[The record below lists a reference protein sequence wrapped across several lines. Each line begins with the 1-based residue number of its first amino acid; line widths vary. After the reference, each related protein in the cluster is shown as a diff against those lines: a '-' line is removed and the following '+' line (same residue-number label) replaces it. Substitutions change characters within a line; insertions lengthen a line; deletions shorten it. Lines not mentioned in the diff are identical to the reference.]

1 MKRLLPVAIALLA
14 ALTSTGCYL
23 NEAVATNEVAAQRDG
38 GRITNCVGPGVY
50 TDLGLFSDLTSVSSN
65 ALTLVV
71 GDKEVATKDTQ
82 LVGTDITVQFKRKT
96 DCESMKNLLTN
107 WSLLARDDNRLQ
119 ETVSNITAQA
129 IKVAVRNFT
138 LEELL
143 DDRDSLAQ
151 QIRKDLVNETSK
163 FSVDVLSVG
172 VKNVTLDPAYS
183 KILNEKA
190 LLTAQIDAEKR
201 RQDLIRQQAANQQL
215 EQDQKVLV
223 LQKQLL
229 AEKARTDV
237 DLEVASRDSRVSAT
251 KYQVFAQN
259 PAALELER
267 LRLLKDVLG
276 DKSVIY
282 LVPQNSS
289 LNLILGNLSGTTPVS
304 GTLPIK

>member
-1 MKRLLPVAIALLA
+1 MKRMPVLFVVLLIAVLG
-14 ALTSTGCYL
+14 TGCYV
-23 NEAVATNEVAAQRDG
+23 NEPVATNEVAARRDG
-38 GRITNCVGPGVY
+38 GAIVGCVGPGVY
-50 TDLGLFSDLTSVSSN
+50 TDLGFFTDLASVSSN
-65 ALTLVV
+65 ALTVV
-71 GDKEVATKDTQ
+71 IGDKEVATKDTQ
-82 LVGTDITVQFKRKT
+82 LVGIDITVQFKRKT
-96 DCESMKNLLTN
+96 DCDSIKNLLTN
-107 WSLLARDDNRLQ
+107 WALLAHDDTRLQ
-119 ETVSNITAQA
+119 DTVSNITAQG

-151 QIRKDLVNETSK
+151 QIRKDLVNETGK

-172 VKNVTLDPAYS
+172 VKNVSLDPAYS

-237 DLEVASRDSRVSAT
+237 DLEVATRDSKVSAT

-259 PAALELER
+259 PSALELER

-282 LVPQNSS
+282 LVPQNAS
-289 LNLILGNLSGTTPVS
+289 LNLILGNLSGATPIT
-304 GTLPIK
+304 GTLPTK

>member
-1 MKRLLPVAIALLA
+1 MKRLPVVLLAMLVALL
-14 ALTSTGCYL
+14 STGCYL
-23 NEAVATNEVAAQRDG
+23 NEAVATNQVAARRDG
-38 GRITNCVGPGVY
+38 GAIVGCVGPGVY
-50 TDLGLFSDLTSVSSN
+50 TDLGFFTDLAPVSSN
-65 ALTLVV
+65 ALTFVV

-82 LVGTDITVQFKRKT
+82 LVGIDITVQVKRKL
-96 DCESMKNLLTN
+96 DCDSIKKLLTA
-107 WSLLARDDNRLQ
+107 WSVLAYDDNRLQ
-119 ETVSNITAQA
+119 ETVSNITAQG

-151 QIRKDLVNETSK
+151 QIRKDLVIGTSE
-163 FSVDVLSVG
+163 FAVDVLSVG

-229 AEKARTDV
+229 AEKAKTDV
-237 DLEVASRDSRVSAT
+237 DLEVASRDSKVSTT

-304 GTLPIK
+304 GTLPVK